1 MTKNL
6 SAVSRAHLARVI
18 EPVGRSLVRAGVSA
32 DVVTVLGTL
41 GVMVGC
47 LGFVVR
53 GQLLVGLVIVTLSV
67 LTDMLDGAVARAGGG
82 SSRFGAFLDSTMDR
96 LSDGV
101 IFGSLAY
108 WLATIDR
115 HAAAAVALLCLVSGQ
130 LVSYTK
136 ARSEGLG
143 IPCDVGL
150 AERSER
156 LVLVGLGAVL
166 WLAGVPYA
174 LDVALWLLAALS
186 LVTVGQRIRH
196 VWRATR

>member
-6 SAVSRAHLARVI
+6 SGVSRAHLARAI
-18 EPVGRSLVRAGVSA
+18 EPVGRWLVRMGVSA
-32 DVVTVLGTL
+32 DVVTVVGTV
-41 GVMVGC
+41 GVLVGC

-53 GQLLVGLVIVTLSV
+53 GQLLAGLVIVTLSV

-108 WLATIDR
+108 WLAVTGR
-115 HAAAAVALLCLVSGQ
+115 HATAAAALLCLISGQ
-130 LVSYTK
+130 LVSYAK

-143 IPCDVGL
+143 IRCDVGL

-156 LVLVGLGAVL
+156 LVVVGLGALL

-174 LDVALWLLAALS
+174 LDAALWLLAGLS
-186 LVTVGQRIRH
+186 LMTVGQRICH

>member
-1 MTKNL
+1 MSKNL
-6 SAVSRAHLARVI
+6 SGVSRTHLARVI

-32 DVVTVLGTL
+32 DAVTILGTL
-41 GVMVGC
+41 GVLVGC

-53 GQLLVGLVIVTLSV
+53 GQLLAGLVIVTLSV

-101 IFGSLAY
+101 IFGSLAW
-108 WLATIDR
+108 WLAVTDR
-115 HAAAAVALLCLVSGQ
+115 YAAAAAALLCLVSGQ
-130 LVSYTK
+130 LVSYAR

-143 IPCDVGL
+143 IPCEVGL

-156 LVLVGLGAVL
+156 LVLLGIGAVV
-166 WLAGVPYA
+166 WLAGVAYA
-174 LDVALWLLAALS
+174 FDVALWLLAGLS
-186 LVTVGQRIRH
+186 LITVGQRIRH
-196 VWRATR
+196 VWRSTR

>member
-6 SAVSRAHLARVI
+6 SGVSRVHLARAI
-18 EPVGRSLVRAGVSA
+18 EPVGRWLVRIGVSA
-32 DVVTVLGTL
+32 DAVTVVGTM
-41 GVMVGC
+41 GVLVGC

-53 GQLLVGLVIVTLSV
+53 GQLLAGLVIVTLSV

-101 IFGSLAY
+101 IFGSLAF
-108 WLATIDR
+108 WLAVTGRDVP
-115 HAAAAVALLCLVSGQ
+115 AAAALLCLISGQ
-130 LVSYTK
+130 LVSYAK
-136 ARSEGLG
+136 ARSESLG
-143 IPCDVGL
+143 IQCDVGL

-166 WLAGVPYA
+166 WLAGVSYA
-174 LDVALWLLAALS
+174 LEVALWLLAALS
-186 LVTVGQRIRH
+186 LVTVGQRIWR
-196 VWRATR
+196 VWQATR